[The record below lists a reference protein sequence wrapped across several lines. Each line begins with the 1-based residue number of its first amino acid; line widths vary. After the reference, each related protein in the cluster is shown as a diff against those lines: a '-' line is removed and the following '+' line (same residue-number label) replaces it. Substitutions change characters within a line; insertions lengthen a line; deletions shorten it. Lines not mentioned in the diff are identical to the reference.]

1 MVKRLY
7 YCTLYASARL
17 ELSKRRKPGE
27 VKRERGRGQRLLLFL
42 IPLLLAIVIVGY
54 IKMQPA
60 TPASVDVGSVA
71 PDFEL
76 QVVGP
81 NGLTGETVKL
91 SSFRGKVVFLEFM
104 ESWCSTCRW
113 VAPAV
118 ESIHEEYDGR
128 GVVFISV
135 AGTHRGA
142 DAESTAAFIREY
154 QTEWTYV
161 LDSDNGVFSK
171 YKVEGTPTFFIV
183 GSDGVIVF
191 THTGV
196 VTTEDLTSA
205 LDVALE
211 R

>member
-1 MVKRLY
+1 
-7 YCTLYASARL
+7 
-17 ELSKRRKPGE
+17 LSKRPKTGE
-27 VKRERGRGQRLLLFL
+27 VKRERGRGQRFLLFL
-42 IPLLLAIVIVGY
+42 IPLLLIVIVGY
-54 IKMQPA
+54 IVAQPA
-60 TPASVDVGSVA
+60 MPASVGVGSVA

-81 NGLTGETVKL
+81 NGLTGDTVRL

-118 ESIHEEYDGR
+118 ESIYEDYEAR

-135 AGTHRGA
+135 AGTHQGA
-142 DAESTAAFIREY
+142 NAESTATFIKEY

-171 YKVEGTPTFFIV
+171 YKVEGTPTFFII

-196 VTTEDLTSA
+196 VTSEDLTST
-205 LDVALE
+205 LDAALE
-211 R
+211 G